1 VRPSSTLASAS
12 AQYPYAGL
20 YPGAYPGTY
29 AGAGAY
35 HGAALGGYHA
45 APVAAYA
52 AAPVAV
58 AAPVA
63 ATYAAAPVTVSA
75 PALAPSVTSSQY
87 RAQDEAGNTAF
98 GYQNINSAHEQQGT
112 AFGQGVTGTY
122 SFVDEA
128 GPHSVSY
135 VADDLGFRVVS
146 RTKRQATHIGAFNP
160 ATYAAAAAAAPSR
173 EAILTT
179 IRLNPGHAIFYRVD

>member
-1 VRPSSTLASAS
+1 MKFFAVLATLASAS

-20 YPGAYPGTY
+20 YPGAY
-29 AGAGAY
+29 
-35 HGAALGGYHA
+35 H
-45 APVAAYA
+45 AAYA

-58 AAPVA
+58 
-63 ATYAAAPVTVSA
+63 SA
-75 PALAPSVTSSQY
+75 PALAPSATSSQY

-179 IRLNPGHAIFYRVD
+179 IRLNPGHAILTTIRLNP